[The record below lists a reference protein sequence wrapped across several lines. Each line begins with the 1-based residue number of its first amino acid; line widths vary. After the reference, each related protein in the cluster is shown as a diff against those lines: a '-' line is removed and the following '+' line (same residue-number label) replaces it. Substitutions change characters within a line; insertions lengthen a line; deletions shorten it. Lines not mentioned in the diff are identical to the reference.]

1 VGQSAPLSPKYEAR
15 KHEIFFWETSSTA
28 TNKPLDLKSTLVEFL
43 AGGSF
48 LPTFDF
54 TLCKKK
60 KKGFLCTK
68 FLLSLKEC
76 HFHNG
81 LIVHTFGCHEKGFT
95 FLYARI
101 QSQ

>member
-1 VGQSAPLSPKYEAR
+1 VGQSAPLSQKYEAR
-15 KHEIFFWETSSTA
+15 KHELFFWEISSTA

-60 KKGFLCTK
+60 KGIFVHKKIVESQGMSFPQWVN
-68 FLLSLKEC
+68 SA
-76 HFHNG
+76 HF
-81 LIVHTFGCHEKGFT
+81 
-95 FLYARI
+95 
-101 QSQ
+101 QMS

>member
-1 VGQSAPLSPKYEAR
+1 VGQSAPLSQKYEAR
-15 KHEIFFWETSSTA
+15 KHELFFWEISSTA

-60 KKGFLCTK
+60 KGFLCTIN
-68 FLLSLKEC
+68 LLSLKEC

-81 LIVHTFGCHEKGFT
+81 LMVHTSGCHEKGFT
-95 FLYARI
+95 FLYACI

>member
-1 VGQSAPLSPKYEAR
+1 VGQSAPLSPKYKAR
-15 KHEIFFWETSSTA
+15 KHNFFFWEKSSTA

-60 KKGFLCTK
+60 KRIFAHKKIVESRGMSFPQWVN
-68 FLLSLKEC
+68 SA
-76 HFHNG
+76 HF
-81 LIVHTFGCHEKGFT
+81 
-95 FLYARI
+95 RM
-101 QSQ
+101 S